1 MSMPIDRRRFLAA
14 CGGATL
20 LAMSDMTSANTTA
33 PAKISAAD
41 AGSIAIA
48 PDVSVNRLGFGAMR
62 ITGPR
67 EWGPPADV
75 AAMKAVLRRALDLG
89 TNFIDTADAYGPHV
103 SEELIA
109 AALHP
114 YPAGL
119 VIATKGG
126 IVRPSAPEW
135 VANGRP
141 AHLRAACEGSLKRL
155 RVARIGLYYLHAVD
169 PQVPLADSLGELV
182 RLQAEGKIHHI
193 GISNVTVDEL
203 RQARAVAT
211 IASVQNSYSAANRRS
226 EDVLIACEQAGIAFV
241 AHTPLARGALTPER
255 RNAKVDALERV
266 ARARGISMAQVAL
279 AWLLTRSRAVLPIP
293 GTSSIRH
300 LEENVSS
307 APLRLSADEMKQIG

>member
-1 MSMPIDRRRFLAA
+1 MQTTIDRRRFLRA

-20 LAMSDMTSANTTA
+20 LAMSALTRASPKSTATS
-33 PAKISAAD
+33 SVAA
-41 AGSIAIA
+41 AGTIAIG
-48 PDVSVNRLGFGAMR
+48 PGLQVNRLGFGAMR
-62 ITGPR
+62 ITGPQ
-67 EWGPPADV
+67 EWGPPADA

-89 TNFIDTADAYGPHV
+89 TNFIDTADAYGPKV

-135 VANGRP
+135 VADCRP

-155 RVARIGLYYLHAVD
+155 RLERIGLYYLHTVD
-169 PQVPLADSLGELV
+169 PEVPLVDSLGELV
-182 RLQAEGKIHHI
+182 RLQAEGKIQHI
-193 GISNVTVDEL
+193 GVSNVTVAEL

-241 AHTPLARGALTPER
+241 AHTPLARRALTPER
-255 RNAKVDALERV
+255 RNAQVDALERI
-266 ARARGISMAQVAL
+266 AGARGVSMAQAAL
-279 AWLLTRSRAVLPIP
+279 AWLLTRSPVVLPIP
-293 GTSSIRH
+293 GTSSLRH
-300 LEENVSS
+300 LEENASS
-307 APLRLSADEMKQIG
+307 AALRLSADEMKQVG